1 MARCP
6 YCAEKIQKKAIV
18 CKHCKRDLPPKPPAN
33 PRKKRI
39 VLFVILGLFGLCIL
53 ITLIANAAQKAKI
66 ARDPVAAT
74 INAMDTATQKAIPT
88 ITKTLKPTKTLR
100 PTKTENP
107 TRTPKPSRTP
117 VPSKTSAPTN
127 TPRPTST
134 SFQDGSI
141 QILID
146 VVGLTKED
154 ASIAFEKMKSVGY
167 SRLTKLEFSQEI
179 TPLRFYLANTEFTK
193 TTILS
198 FIGSELFGISHGGDI
213 QLYDR
218 DAGGVLDNIQNYVLP
233 EENKGIYI
241 VLAEQT
247 VKSALKSP
255 STAKFPAS
263 IFEMNEWRVGRDHDV
278 ITVVSWVDAQNS
290 FGTMIRSTFAVQ
302 FSYST
307 NELLYL
313 LLDGQILYGSEH

>member
-1 MARCP
+1 MAKCP
-6 YCAEKIQKKAIV
+6 YCKEKIRRGAVV
-18 CKHCKRDLPPKPPAN
+18 CKHCGRDLPSKQLAGPIN
-33 PRKKRI
+33 KRAGLLTI
-39 VLFVILGLFGLCIL
+39 LILLGLCFL
-53 ITLIANAAQKAKI
+53 ITTISNALKKAEI

-88 ITKTLKPTKTLR
+88 ITKT
-100 PTKTENP
+100 
-107 TRTPKPSRTP
+107 
-117 VPSKTSAPTN
+117 
-127 TPRPTST
+127 PRPTST
-134 SFQDGSI
+134 SVQDGSI
-141 QILID
+141 QILMD

-154 ASIAFEKMKSVGY
+154 AIIAFEKMKSVGY
-167 SRLTKLEFSQEI
+167 SRLTKLEFSKEM
-179 TPLRFYLANTEFTK
+179 TPLKFYLANTEFTK

-198 FIGSELFGISHGGDI
+198 FVGSELFGINHGGDK

-233 EENKGIYI
+233 EEDKGTYI

-255 STAKFPAS
+255 STAKFPTS
-263 IFEMNEWRVGRDHDV
+263 IFQVNEWKVGRDHDV

-290 FGTMIRSTFAVQ
+290 FGAMIRSNFAVQ

-313 LLDGQILYGSEH
+313 LLDGQILFGSEH